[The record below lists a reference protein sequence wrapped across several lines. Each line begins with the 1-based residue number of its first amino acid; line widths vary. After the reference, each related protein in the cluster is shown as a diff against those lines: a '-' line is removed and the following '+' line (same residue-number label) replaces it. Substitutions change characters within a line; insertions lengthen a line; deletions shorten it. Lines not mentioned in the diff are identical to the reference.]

1 MVLEPHVWCPFE
13 IILGEGSYASRR
25 SDSSL
30 AYSGDGCAFFLAEIK
45 SQIMYTIREVKLSY
59 IKEHQLT
66 PINNQ
71 AIKSSL
77 TSAETFRTIWDDDL
91 DMIERFYVLYLDNAN
106 KVQSVSMISMGGIT
120 GTVVDLRMVFATA
133 LKCLAT
139 SIIVAHNH
147 PSGSLRP
154 SAADLN
160 LTKKIEEA
168 GKVLDIALLDH
179 IILTEN
185 SYYSFRDEGDL

>member
-1 MVLEPHVWCPFE
+1 
-13 IILGEGSYASRR
+13 
-25 SDSSL
+25 
-30 AYSGDGCAFFLAEIK
+30 
-45 SQIMYTIREVKLSY
+45 MYTIREVKLSY
-59 IKEHQLT
+59 IKEHQLS

-77 TSAETFRTIWDDDL
+77 ASADTFRTIWEDDL

-139 SIIVAHNH
+139 SIIIAHNH

-179 IILTEN
+179 IILTEA

>member
-1 MVLEPHVWCPFE
+1 
-13 IILGEGSYASRR
+13 
-25 SDSSL
+25 
-30 AYSGDGCAFFLAEIK
+30 
-45 SQIMYTIREVKLSY
+45 MYTIREVKLSY
-59 IKEHQLT
+59 IKEHQLS
-66 PINNQ
+66 PLNSRP
-71 AIKSSL
+71 IKSSM
-77 TSAETFRTIWDDDL
+77 TSAETFRTIWEDDL

-139 SIIVAHNH
+139 SIIIAHNH

-179 IILTEN
+179 IILTEA